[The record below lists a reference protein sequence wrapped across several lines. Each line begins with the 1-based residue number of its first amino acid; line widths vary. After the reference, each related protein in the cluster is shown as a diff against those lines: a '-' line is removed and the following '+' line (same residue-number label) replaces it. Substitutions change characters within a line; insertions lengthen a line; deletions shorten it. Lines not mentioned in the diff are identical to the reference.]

1 MLNKTLYKGIKR
13 NPLITKNVLEMKK
26 IELSEKLEPEALE
39 YIQEVLQMLEEKG
52 IIEDVDDAAIKMLAY
67 NYSTFIKAN
76 KIIEDEGLTVT
87 SDRGNVSEH
96 PAVKIA
102 RDAQTQALKVMA
114 EFGLTAKARCKL
126 PKLNASEADDSPLE
140 TFIKSKKK

>member
-1 MLNKTLYKGIKR
+1 
-13 NPLITKNVLEMKK
+13 
-26 IELSEKLEPEALE
+26 
-39 YIQEVLQMLEEKG
+39 
-52 IIEDVDDAAIKMLAY
+52 MLAY

-87 SDRGNVSEH
+87 SDRGNISEH

-102 RDAQTQALKVMA
+102 RDAQTQAMKVMS

-126 PKLNASEADDSPLE
+126 PKLNNTEVEDSPLE
-140 TFIKSKKK
+140 AFIKGRKQ

>member
-13 NPLITKNVLEMKK
+13 NPLITKMILEMKK
-26 IELSEKLEPEALE
+26 IVLSEKLEPEALE

-102 RDAQTQALKVMA
+102 RDAQTQAMKVMA

-126 PKLNASEADDSPLE
+126 PKLNSKEDDDSPLE